1 MRKRNIKVNV
11 FLNEVEKKMLEEK
24 SKNSKL
30 SQSDFIRTLI
40 RDFKQEKPTKNND
53 MTSFQDII
61 LNNIND
67 LIKLK
72 KQIHYLG
79 YFREEEY
86 LQNIITNFESI
97 AKEPH

>member
-11 FLNEVEKKMLEEK
+11 FLNEKEKKMLEEK
-24 SKNSKL
+24 SKNTKL

-40 RDFKQEKPTKNND
+40 RDFEQEKPTKSD

-67 LIKLK
+67 LINLK
-72 KQIHYLG
+72 SKIHYLG
-79 YFREEEY
+79 YFKEEEF
-86 LQNIITNFESI
+86 LQNIITDFESI
-97 AKEPH
+97 VKEPH

>member
-40 RDFKQEKPTKNND
+40 RDFEQEKPIKNND

-67 LIKLK
+67 LINLK
-72 KQIHYLG
+72 SKIHYLG
-79 YFREEEY
+79 YFKEEEF
-86 LQNIITNFESI
+86 LQNIISNFKSI
-97 AKEPH
+97 VKEPH